1 MNKNFTY
8 IINNMIKILDIYF
21 NHLLPLEIENK
32 QNTEE
37 FTFYLKKL
45 NIYKKKEN
53 RLTQNVV
60 FIISEDALEKYIPDD
75 LTEMAKDLIVSRVN
89 YIITRSEE
97 NEYLEMIIDDDDID
111 FDDDFDILKV
121 ISNIKLEYLN
131 HTFKKSLV
139 RDRLI
144 VQKYKMI
151 FTDINVED
159 ELSSCWLN
167 PNNVS
172 TNDDIQALAL
182 EMDED
187 DYIERKKQL
196 TFELSEE
203 VLMNIVG
210 NKNDIQNNLEFFA
223 YLFNKLDEN
232 EKNSAR
238 DAIGYDLE
246 DELLIN
252 YDDKRNVYD
261 IVCDITNTNE
271 YKKDD
276 IKNDKK
282 DAKPYIFSLIDLENK
297 IYNTV
302 FMLKENKTSKLM
314 NKLDLLIK
322 EEKSLL
328 EVIDFLDIT
337 FKDIVDYLNEYENNV
352 DKLNMI
358 VTRLKN
364 LFEIDIDDYY
374 LGKTAIDGEFENRYM
389 SRLDEM
395 IKKTNSDD
403 LNQLKFVIIY
413 TLPHVTE
420 KFVLSNDNI
429 SKLLFNDNELNAYFS
444 NIDIEEYKL
453 DKEELMIEIIKALC
467 NLIEEDE
474 MNDLYEIMLAT
485 AAEILNELTGYEVY
499 IEKKLIK

>member
-1 MNKNFTY
+1 
-8 IINNMIKILDIYF
+8 
-21 NHLLPLEIENK
+21 
-32 QNTEE
+32 
-37 FTFYLKKL
+37 
-45 NIYKKKEN
+45 
-53 RLTQNVV
+53 
-60 FIISEDALEKYIPDD
+60 
-75 LTEMAKDLIVSRVN
+75 
-89 YIITRSEE
+89 
-97 NEYLEMIIDDDDID
+97 
-111 FDDDFDILKV
+111 
-121 ISNIKLEYLN
+121 
-131 HTFKKSLV
+131 
-139 RDRLI
+139 
-144 VQKYKMI
+144 
-151 FTDINVED
+151 
-159 ELSSCWLN
+159 
-167 PNNVS
+167 
-172 TNDDIQALAL
+172 
-182 EMDED
+182 
-187 DYIERKKQL
+187 
-196 TFELSEE
+196 
-203 VLMNIVG
+203 MNIVG

>member
-182 EMDED
+182 EMM
-187 DYIERKKQL
+187 K
-196 TFELSEE
+196 
-203 VLMNIVG
+203 
-210 NKNDIQNNLEFFA
+210 
-223 YLFNKLDEN
+223 
-232 EKNSAR
+232 
-238 DAIGYDLE
+238 
-246 DELLIN
+246 
-252 YDDKRNVYD
+252 
-261 IVCDITNTNE
+261 
-271 YKKDD
+271 
-276 IKNDKK
+276 
-282 DAKPYIFSLIDLENK
+282 
-297 IYNTV
+297 
-302 FMLKENKTSKLM
+302 
-314 NKLDLLIK
+314 
-322 EEKSLL
+322 
-328 EVIDFLDIT
+328 
-337 FKDIVDYLNEYENNV
+337 
-352 DKLNMI
+352 MI
-358 VTRLKN
+358 
-364 LFEIDIDDYY
+364 I
-374 LGKTAIDGEFENRYM
+374 
-389 SRLDEM
+389 
-395 IKKTNSDD
+395 
-403 LNQLKFVIIY
+403 
-413 TLPHVTE
+413 
-420 KFVLSNDNI
+420 
-429 SKLLFNDNELNAYFS
+429 
-444 NIDIEEYKL
+444 
-453 DKEELMIEIIKALC
+453 
-467 NLIEEDE
+467 
-474 MNDLYEIMLAT
+474 
-485 AAEILNELTGYEVY
+485 
-499 IEKKLIK
+499 